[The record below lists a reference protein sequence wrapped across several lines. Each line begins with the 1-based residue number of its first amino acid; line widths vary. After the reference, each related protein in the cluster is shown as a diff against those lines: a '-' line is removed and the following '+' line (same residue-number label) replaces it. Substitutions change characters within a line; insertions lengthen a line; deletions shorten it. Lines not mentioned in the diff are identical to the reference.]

1 MAKKL
6 PLYKLVLTDED
17 EGVDYVSFVDS
28 PVIEQ
33 DFFAFAKEEDNQ
45 LLTKFKVDPKRR
57 IVMGAMMLPD
67 IPIYRNNGKEEF
79 MVVFDKQTIEKVAQK
94 FFKKGLS
101 NNVNVDHSQK
111 VEGVHLYQS
120 FITDKETGVQ
130 APKGYPKVPEGSWFG
145 AYKVENDA
153 VWQSVLN
160 GTFKGFSI
168 EGLFNKQPVK
178 MSILEE
184 VEYLFKDIN

>member
-28 PVIEQ
+28 PAIEQ
-33 DFFAFAKEEDNQ
+33 NFFAFAKDEEK
-45 LLTKFKVDPKRR
+45 LLTQFKVDPKRR

-79 MVVFDKQTIEKVAQK
+79 MVVFDKPTVEKVTQK
-94 FFKKGLS
+94 FMRKGYYK
-101 NNVNVDHSQK
+101 NVNTDHNQT
-111 VEGVHLYQS
+111 VEGVELYQI
-120 FITDKETGVQ
+120 FITDKETGIQ
-130 APKGYPKVPEGSWFG
+130 APKGYPKVPDGSLFG
-145 AYKVENDA
+145 AYYVTNEA
-153 VWQSVLN
+153 VWQSVLD

-168 EGLFNKQPVK
+168 EGLFNKQAVT
-178 MSILEE
+178 MSTLDE
-184 VEYLFKDIN
+184 VEFLFKDIN